1 MTKEIKEG
9 SKSDQVME
17 IFIRMNE
24 DDEKDYCFA
33 VNENDTFGDLDQIF
47 KKLPLKL
54 SPSIFY
60 ERYPAGYSINQAP
73 GLLTLS
79 GGLLF
84 GDDAGKTKYT
94 KIVSKDDKIAETC
107 WPGQL
112 IMPVWRKDSTI
123 ELTAYSALFI
133 WLYTDLPDFIS
144 PTPGICISNQ
154 IIKLGCHLLK
164 RFGALALG
172 EALEQDLLDEYSP
185 VLQCVFFFL
194 HIIKIFVIWLALY
207 TGLIN
212 PISFVPGA
220 KLPKID
226 RDDLLNIGWT
236 GARKATFV
244 QFHTKYRN
252 LQIAKCGGILKAH
265 SDGILEKLR
274 KTTLKLGEGE
284 GWSTP
289 VPKDPFNDPVNLKTL
304 AKSKKFQL
312 CYDLIA
318 KQAISFQKKIIEIEN
333 EEKKNS
339 EVDSNTTTTATAKDT
354 ESQEELNH
362 QEKLAAAVKDFRR
375 FGPLDTTPDIQE
387 IVDKRFALGDG
398 TVSDDDSN

>member
-1 MTKEIKEG
+1 MTEEIKQDL
-9 SKSDQVME
+9 KSDQIME

-33 VNENDTFGDLDQIF
+33 VHENDTFGDLDQIF
-47 KKLPLKL
+47 KTLPLKL

-60 ERYPAGYSINQAP
+60 DRYPSGYSINQAP

-84 GDDAGKTKYT
+84 GDDAGKPKYT
-94 KIVSKDDKIAETC
+94 KIVNKNDKIADTC

-112 IMPVWRKDSTI
+112 IMPIWSKNSTV
-123 ELTAYSALFI
+123 ELTTYSALFL

-144 PTPGICISNQ
+144 PTPGICITNQ
-154 IIKLGCHLLK
+154 IIKLVCHILK
-164 RFGALALG
+164 RSGAMALG
-172 EALEQDLLDEYSP
+172 EALEQDLLDDYSP

-194 HIIKIFVIWLALY
+194 HLLKIFVIWLALY

-220 KLPKID
+220 KLPKIN
-226 RDDLLNIGWT
+226 RDDLLKIGWT

-244 QFHTKYRN
+244 QFHTQYRN

-289 VPKDPFNDPVNLKTL
+289 VPKDPLNDSINLKIL
-304 AKSKKFQL
+304 SNSKKFKL

-333 EEKKNS
+333 EEKISKKNES
-339 EVDSNTTTTATAKDT
+339 KDNENEEDQNTDKLTT
-354 ESQEELNH
+354 EI
-362 QEKLAAAVKDFRR
+362 KDFRR

-398 TVSDDDSN
+398 NVSDEDSEN